1 MPIIHGA
8 CAIMQ
13 ENGNTHQWVNGYPS
27 RDVIC
32 QDIARGDAWLVTG
45 DNGDAVGYFVFRPG
59 PDPTYRHIYHGA
71 WLNDAPYHVIHRIA
85 GSPHVHGIFDAVM
98 RHCQAAQTD
107 LRIDTHRDNHIMR
120 HLIAKYAFIYCG
132 IIHTEMGDERLAYQL
147 VATP

>member
-1 MPIIHGA
+1 MLIIHGA

-13 ENGNTHQWVNGYPS
+13 ESGNTHQWVNGYPS

-71 WLNDAPYHVIHRIA
+71 WLNDALITSFIV
-85 GSPHVHGIFDAVM
+85 SPA
-98 RHCQAAQTD
+98 D
-107 LRIDTHRDNHIMR
+107 LMSM
-120 HLIAKYAFIYCG
+120 ASS
-132 IIHTEMGDERLAYQL
+132 M
-147 VATP
+147 P